1 MDLKDPVL
9 ERYVKTVSD
18 MGELAMRNIK
28 TWKIDFDEQMEVYI
42 RDYDVKKCR
51 MRQELDNEL
60 KSIEKQIER
69 VNM

>member
-9 ERYVKTVSD
+9 ERYVTTFLD

-42 RDYDVKKCR
+42 RDYDDKKCT
-51 MRQELDNEL
+51 MRQELDSEL
-60 KSIEKQIER
+60 KGIEKQIER
-69 VNM
+69 VNI

>member
-42 RDYDVKKCR
+42 RDYDVKKCS

>member
-1 MDLKDPVL
+1 
-9 ERYVKTVSD
+9 

-42 RDYDVKKCR
+42 RDYDVKKCS

-60 KSIEKQIER
+60 KGIEKQIER
-69 VNM
+69 VNI

>member
-9 ERYVKTVSD
+9 ERYIKTFSD
-18 MGELAMRNIK
+18 MGELRMRNIE

-42 RDYDVKKCR
+42 RDYDVKKCS

-60 KSIEKQIER
+60 KGIEKQIER
-69 VNM
+69 VNT

>member
-42 RDYDVKKCR
+42 SSLKKS
-51 MRQELDNEL
+51 DNTKMVISSSFYKTFL
-60 KSIEKQIER
+60 TSDQA
-69 VNM
+69 